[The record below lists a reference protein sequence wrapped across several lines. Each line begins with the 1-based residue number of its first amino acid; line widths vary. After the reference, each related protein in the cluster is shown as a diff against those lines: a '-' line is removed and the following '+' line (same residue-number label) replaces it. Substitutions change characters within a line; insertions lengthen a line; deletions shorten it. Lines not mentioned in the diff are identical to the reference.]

1 MIDVIDLLFLT
12 LQKILLAIIIGGG
25 IIMASA
31 VRPLFLA
38 TLQAQALPLA
48 PIEQMHI
55 AAWNRYNQR
64 SLFAAL
70 AFSLLEILH
79 QVSHWHL
86 DVLPLLCSLLLLLA
100 FSRKLAVDRRLRKLV
115 EEHHELAVGS
125 ATQQAGHREVEILSI
140 VILFLALVNLVLT

>member
-1 MIDVIDLLFLT
+1 MIDLLFLS

-38 TLQAQALPLA
+38 TMQAQALPIA

-64 SLFAAL
+64 SLLAAL
-70 AFSLLEILH
+70 LFVLLELLR
-79 QVSHWHL
+79 QASTGQYHL
-86 DVLPLLCSLLLLLA
+86 LPLLGSFLLLLA
-100 FSRKLAVDRRLRKLV
+100 FLRKLAVDRRLKRRV
-115 EEHHELAVGS
+115 EEEQELAVGS
-125 ATQQAGHREVEILSI
+125 SAQEAGHREAEILSI
-140 VILFLALVNLVLT
+140 VILLLALVNLVLT